1 MKTLETIVEEI
12 TPIIA
17 DVLVME
23 PEEVMPSSRFFEDL
37 GGESI
42 DFLDLSF
49 RLERHYGVR
58 MPVQAMAGSADL
70 PADPQGRLTANGLS
84 RLKSNYPFLDYTH
97 FDADPQLTRIKGL
110 ITVEAIAFFVQQAL
124 GQSSGASDGN

>member
-1 MKTLETIVEEI
+1 MKTHETIVEEI

-23 PEEVMPSSRFFEDL
+23 PEEVMPSSKFFEDL

-49 RLERHYGVR
+49 RLERHYGVH

-70 PADPQGRLTANGLS
+70 PADPQGRLTAEGLS
-84 RLKSNYPFLDYTH
+84 RLKSTYPFLDYAD
-97 FDADPQLTRIKGL
+97 FDADPQLGRIKSL
-110 ITVEAIAFFVQQAL
+110 ITVEAIACLVQQAL
-124 GQSSGASDGN
+124 SQAPGVLDGN

>member
-1 MKTLETIVEEI
+1 MKTHETIVEEI

-23 PEEVMPSSRFFEDL
+23 PEEVMPSSKFFEDL

-58 MPVQAMAGSADL
+58 MPVQAMAGSSDL
-70 PADPQGRLTANGLS
+70 PVDAQGRLTTEGLT
-84 RLKSNYPFLDYTH
+84 RLKHNYPFLDH
-97 FDADPQLTRIKGL
+97 ASFDADPQLSRIKGL
-110 ITVEAIAFFVQQAL
+110 ITVEAIARFVQQAL
-124 GQSSGASDGN
+124 GQASGVPDGN